1 MDCLG
6 EEHAKNLWQHMIR
19 NPTQPLEET
28 PFKAL
33 GLPMKKVPIIL
44 EQFVKFTT
52 KIVERNESSRGD
64 TVKLLVELQ
73 DGHRVETVVMKH
85 VKRVTVCL
93 SSQIGCAMG
102 CRFCATGTMGIIG
115 DLTCGEIIEQFMHA
129 RSVALPRNVVYM
141 GMGEPLNN
149 YENVLDSLHFML
161 DTKRFCLAA
170 KHITVSTVGVVKN
183 MYRLSDEI
191 PEVNIALS
199 LHAPT
204 QETRLKIVP
213 AAAMH
218 NINKLMEAVDY
229 YIAANEKR
237 KPGSVDPKKRKGV
250 MIEYILIQD
259 INDTE
264 EHAHQLGNLLMG
276 RREHLFLN
284 LIPYNPTDVCEDY
297 KPPTRE
303 SVERFQKILMSDAYE
318 VQTRI
323 RVEMGQDIAG
333 ACGQL
338 ALVKPGKEGEVDI
351 EDIVGVSNRKKI
363 KAVRGKSNSS
373 SSPSPSKSTKST
385 SSSSN
390 QNNTL
395 SNFFQSSSFLYLLTS
410 AATVSAVAWLVY
422 RRGKIRI

>member
-1 MDCLG
+1 MVAPKRNTPLRSIWEEKALVELLG
-6 EEHAKNLWQHMIR
+6 PEHAKNLWQHLIR
-19 NPTQPLEET
+19 YPDEPLADT
-28 PFKAL
+28 PFVQL
-33 GLPMKKVPIIL
+33 GLPKKKIPTLL
-44 EQFVKFTT
+44 ETFVKFTT
-52 KIVERNESSRGD
+52 KIVERNESSRGGD

-85 VKRVTVCL
+85 AKRVTVCL

-115 DLTCGEIIEQFMHA
+115 DLTCGEIVEQFMHA
-129 RSVALPRNVVYM
+129 RSVAHPRNVVYM

-149 YENVLDSLHFML
+149 YDNVLDSLHFML
-161 DTKRFCLAA
+161 DPKRFCLAA
-170 KHITVSTVGVVKN
+170 RHVTVSTVGVVKN
-183 MYRLSDEI
+183 MYRLTDEL

-218 NINKLMEAVDY
+218 NITKLMEAVDY
-229 YIAANEKR
+229 YISVNEKR

-259 INDTE
+259 VNDTE
-264 EHAHQLGNLLMG
+264 VHAHQLGNLLTS
-276 RREHLFLN
+276 RRDHLFLN
-284 LIPYNPTDVCEDY
+284 LIPYNPTDVCEEY
-297 KPPTRE
+297 RPPTRE
-303 SVERFQKILMSDAYE
+303 SVERFQKILMSDAYQ

-338 ALVKPGKEGEVDI
+338 ALVKPGSG
-351 EDIVGVSNRKKI
+351 GGR
-363 KAVRGKSNSS
+363 
-373 SSPSPSKSTKST
+373 
-385 SSSSN
+385 
-390 QNNTL
+390 
-395 SNFFQSSSFLYLLTS
+395 
-410 AATVSAVAWLVY
+410 
-422 RRGKIRI
+422 